1 MGDGILSFPD
11 NILAGLSLRWRRCP
25 IPAQR
30 LVHADKHD
38 CLCGEMYVF
47 SVGRYNVTATGKRAN
62 GQAFDW
68 PAKIPRRRGIRSNG
82 IGIFAISA

>member
-1 MGDGILSFPD
+1 
-11 NILAGLSLRWRRCP
+11 
-25 IPAQR
+25 
-30 LVHADKHD
+30 
-38 CLCGEMYVF
+38 MYVF

-68 PAKIPRRRGIRSNG
+68 PAKTPRRRGIRSNG

>member
-1 MGDGILSFPD
+1 MGDGILFSG
-11 NILAGLSLRWRRCP
+11 NYSLWLSLRGRRCP

-30 LVHADKHD
+30 LVHPDKHA
-38 CLCGEMYVF
+38 CLSREMYVF
-47 SVGRYNVTATGKRAN
+47 SVGRYNITATGKRAN

-68 PAKIPRRRGIRSNG
+68 PAKTPRRRGIRSNG